1 MTSVTLGVM
10 DMAGAGCVREAEK
23 ALNNLPGARADAS
36 YDRRAAQIDNAGG
49 LDLATLRA
57 ALAPH
62 GYGLETLTDAA
73 ARGTM
78 VPHGGGLHIAI
89 IGSGGAAFAAAIRAS
104 AAGARVTMIERGEVI
119 GGTCVNVG
127 CVPSKITLR
136 AAGIQHE
143 RGHHPFEGIARST
156 EPVDRRALL
165 AQLRARVEA
174 LRAAKYQKIIDDN
187 PAITLLRGEARFE
200 DARTLTIT
208 DRAGR
213 ATRLRPDRILIATGA
228 APMIPPIP
236 GLADTPYWTSTEA
249 LFAEELPARLAVI
262 GSSFVALEL
271 AQAYARLGVDVAVLA
286 RSTLLTRE
294 DPELGAALQ
303 QVFEAEGIRVLN
315 GAQAQCGTYDAGCF
329 IVEFSAGR
337 VEAERLLVATGRRP
351 NTEGLDLAKARVT
364 TDRNI
369 AVVVDDHLRTS
380 ATNIYAAGDC
390 STMPQLVYVAAAAGT
405 RAAINMTG
413 GDARLDLSVVPLV
426 IFTDPSVATVGLNEG
441 EARTAGVETITRRLD
456 LENVPRA
463 LANFDTRGFV
473 KLVAEA
479 GSGRLIG
486 AQLLAHNAGEMIQTV
501 ALAIRHRMTVQEL
514 GDTLF
519 PYLVMSEGIKLA
531 AQTFTKD
538 VKQLSCCAG

>member
-1 MTSVTLGVM
+1 MTALTLRVTGM
-10 DMAGAGCVREAEK
+10 TCEHCARTAEK
-23 ALNNLPGARADAS
+23 ALNSLPGVRADVG
-36 YDRRAAQIDNAGG
+36 YDRRTAQIDGADG
-49 LDLATLRA
+49 LDLVTLRA

-62 GYGLETLTDAA
+62 GYGLERLAGNATN
-73 ARGTM
+73 GETM
-78 VPHGGGLHIAI
+78 APGGGPHIAI
-89 IGSGGAAFAAAIRAS
+89 IGSGGAAFAAAIRAAES
-104 AAGARVTMIERGEVI
+104 GARITMIERGEVI

-136 AAGIQHE
+136 AAEIRHE
-143 RGHHPFEGIARST
+143 QGHHPFEGIARSE
-156 EPVDRRALL
+156 EPVDRRSLL
-165 AQLRARVEA
+165 AQLRGRVEA
-174 LRAAKYQKIIDDN
+174 LRGAKYQKIIDDN
-187 PAITLLRGEARFE
+187 PKITLLRGEARFE

-208 DRAGR
+208 DRAGGT
-213 ATRLRPDRILIATGA
+213 TRLAPDRILIATGA
-228 APMIPPIP
+228 APMIPPVP
-236 GLADTPYWTSTEA
+236 GLAETPYWTSTEA

-271 AQAYARLGVDVAVLA
+271 AQAYRRLGVEVTVLA
-286 RSTLLTRE
+286 RSTLLTRD

-303 QVFEAEGIRVLN
+303 QAFEAEGIRVLN
-315 GAQAQCGTYDAGCF
+315 ETVAERVTYKAGCF
-329 IVEFSAGR
+329 VVEYGAGR
-337 VEAERLLVATGRRP
+337 IEAERLLVAAGRRP
-351 NTEGLDLAKARVT
+351 NTEGLGLENAGVT
-364 TDRNI
+364 TDRNGAI
-369 AVVVDDHLRTS
+369 VVDDHLRTS
-380 ATNIYAAGDC
+380 APNIHAAGDC
-390 STMPQLVYVAAAAGT
+390 CAMPQLVYVAAAAGT

-413 GDARLDLSVVPLV
+413 GDTSLDLSVVPAV
-426 IFTDPSVATVGLNEG
+426 IFTDPSVATVGLDEG
-441 EARTAGVETITRRLD
+441 QARTAGIETITRRLD

-486 AQLLAHNAGEMIQTV
+486 AQILAHNAGEMIQTA

-514 GDTLF
+514 GETLF